1 MKKKFLNMRRR
12 ENLAGYLFML
22 PWLAGFLLFF
32 LYPLVYSLQLA
43 FGNVIDK
50 RTFEITFA
58 GLDNFRT
65 VLTSDTGFVTRLT
78 DTLIESLPDAVLVV
92 VFSLFIAILLNRKM
106 PGRAFFRLAF
116 LLPVIIGTGA
126 VMTALQGN
134 NAYAGGSG
142 GGIGAAVTETTTTF
156 KDMVFDQQL
165 TAVLG
170 PLGEPMAAIVNRVS
184 SVMWLSGIQIIIF
197 TGALQTIPEQLY
209 EAAYCDGAT
218 EWEKFWKITL
228 PLTTPNIALN
238 LIYTIIDYFSNAN
251 NEVVTYISEL
261 FNTELQF
268 SYASALAWLYF
279 AIMGIII
286 ALIMIFMKRRTFY
299 MG

>member
-1 MKKKFLNMRRR
+1 M
-12 ENLAGYLFML
+12 
-22 PWLAGFLLFF
+22 FF
-32 LYPLVYSLQLA
+32 LYPLVYSLRLT
-43 FGNVIDK
+43 FGSVVDK
-50 RTFEITFA
+50 RTFEIKFV
-58 GLDNFRT
+58 GLENFRT
-65 VLTSDTGFVTRLT
+65 VLTSDTGFVGELM
-78 DTLIESLPDAVLVV
+78 DTIKESLPNAILVV
-92 VFSLFIAILLNRKM
+92 VFSLFIAILLNRNM
-106 PGRAFFRLAF
+106 PGRAFFRLSF

-134 NAYAGGSG
+134 NAYSG
-142 GGIGAAVTETTTTF
+142 GASTGIGGAVVETTTTF

-170 PLGEPMAAIVNRVS
+170 PFGKPMSDIVSRVS

-197 TGALQTIPEQLY
+197 VGALQTIPEQLY

-228 PLTTPNIALN
+228 PLSMPTIALN

-251 NEVVTYISEL
+251 NQVVVYISKL
-261 FNTELQF
+261 FNTEMQF

-279 AIMGIII
+279 LIMGGII
-286 ALIMIFMKRRTFY
+286 AVIMLIMRRRTFY

>member
-1 MKKKFLNMRRR
+1 M
-12 ENLAGYLFML
+12 
-22 PWLAGFLLFF
+22 
-32 LYPLVYSLQLA
+32 QLA

-65 VLTSDTGFVTRLT
+65 VLTSDTGFVSRMT

-92 VFSLFIAILLNRKM
+92 VFSLFVAILLNRKM

-142 GGIGAAVTETTTTF
+142 GGIGAAVTETATTF

-170 PLGEPMAAIVNRVS
+170 PLGEPMAAVVNRVS

>member
-1 MKKKFLNMRRR
+1 MQRR
-12 ENLAGYLFML
+12 ENLTGYLFMV

-32 LYPLVYSLQLA
+32 LYPLLYSLQLT
-43 FGNVIDK
+43 FGSVVDK
-50 RTFEITFA
+50 RTFEIKFV
-58 GLDNFRT
+58 GFENFRT
-65 VLTSDTGFVTRLT
+65 VLTSDTGFVEELFATIT
-78 DTLIESLPDAVLVV
+78 ESLPNAILVV

-106 PGRAFFRLAF
+106 PGRAFFRLSF

-134 NAYAGGSG
+134 NAYSG
-142 GGIGAAVTETTTTF
+142 GGAGGIGGAVTEATTTF

-170 PLGEPMAAIVNRVS
+170 PFGEPMAAIVNRVS

-197 TGALQTIPEQLY
+197 VGALQTIPEHLY

-228 PLTTPNIALN
+228 PLAMPTIALN

-251 NEVVTYISEL
+251 NQVVVYISNL
-261 FNTELQF
+261 FNNELQF

-279 AIMGIII
+279 LIMGIII
-286 ALIMIFMKRRTFY
+286 AVIMLIMKRRTFY

>member
-1 MKKKFLNMRRR
+1 M
-12 ENLAGYLFML
+12 
-22 PWLAGFLLFF
+22 
-32 LYPLVYSLQLA
+32 YSLQLA

-65 VLTSDTGFVTRLT
+65 VLTSDTGFVSRLT

-92 VFSLFIAILLNRKM
+92 VFSLFVAILLNRKM

-142 GGIGAAVTETTTTF
+142 GGIGAAVTETATTF

-170 PLGEPMAAIVNRVS
+170 PLGEPMAAVVNRVS